1 MIRSFLLLILVLPL
15 LQAEPI
21 IPPANMFRDP
31 QFVKSFVGSY
41 GILSD
46 VEPNVNTEERALLTR
61 VRELFGESRFREAEQ
76 EIVRYI
82 KMVEETSKENGDE
95 ESAVESISPALVFVL
110 GNLYF
115 QADRPDDARRAFL
128 EAIRRYPRFRRAWTN
143 LGYLHISKNKTDE
156 ALPALQKAIEL
167 GESSARAFGL
177 VGYCHL
183 LKKNPVA
190 AENAYR
196 QAYLLDANSRDW
208 KLGLAQAL
216 IAQSKF
222 AEGASI
228 IGTLIEDNANDKQ
241 LWLQQTN
248 AYLAMDRKQDAT
260 VNLEILRLKGLA
272 DESNLNLLGNLY
284 MDAEEPQLALFA
296 YLAAIDKTSEL
307 DVERAMK
314 SARILNDYGFPDK
327 ATTFISK
334 VREKVGEEA
343 PKEVAVSLMLT
354 EVRVAQ
360 TKQETERVGELLAM
374 LLELDSANGQVLLE
388 MARHQ
393 AGLARDEQDEER
405 RAAFVAEAKT
415 NYELAM
421 RDEDKDIA
429 YSSNLGLGQMHV
441 RERRYQD
448 AMPPLERA
456 LGIKKSESLEQYVSR
471 VRRAADRQ
479 KQREEREA
487 AEP

>member
-1 MIRSFLLLILVLPL
+1 MIRIFMFLLLAMPL
-15 LQAEPI
+15 LHAERI

-46 VEPNVNTEERALLTR
+46 VEPNVNTEERALLVK
-61 VRELFGESRFREAEQ
+61 VRELFGESQFKEAEQ
-76 EIVRYI
+76 EIVRYV
-82 KMVEETSKENGDE
+82 KMVEETSEDKN
-95 ESAVESISPALVFVL
+95 AVESISPALVFVL

-115 QADRPDDARRAFL
+115 QADRQDDARRAFL

-143 LGYLHISKNKTDE
+143 LGYLYISKNKTDE
-156 ALPALQKAIEL
+156 ALPALQKAVEL
-167 GESSARAFGL
+167 GESSPRVYGL
-177 VGYCHL
+177 MGYCHL
-183 LKKNPVA
+183 LRKNPVA

-196 QAYLLDANSRDW
+196 HAYLLDDSSRDW

-216 IAQSKF
+216 IAQQKF
-222 AEGASI
+222 AEGASL
-228 IGTLIEDNANDKQ
+228 IGTLIEENANDKQ

-248 AYLAMDRKQDAT
+248 AYLAMERKKEAT
-260 VNLEILRLKGLA
+260 VNLEILRFKGLA

-284 MDAEEPQLALFA
+284 MDDSEPQLALFA
-296 YLAAIDKTSEL
+296 YLAAIDKATEL

-314 SARILNDYGFPDK
+314 SARILNDYGFPKK
-327 ATTFISK
+327 AEAFIAK
-334 VREKVGEEA
+334 IREKVGDE
-343 PKEVAVSLMLT
+343 PDKEVAVSLMLT

-360 TKQETERVGELLAM
+360 TKEETKRVGELLAE
-374 LLELDSANGQVLLE
+374 LLKLDPANGQVLLE

-393 AGLARDEQDEER
+393 AGLARDEEDEER
-405 RAAFVAEAKT
+405 RAAIVAEAKT

-421 RDEDKDIA
+421 RDDDKDIA
-429 YSSNLGLGQMHV
+429 YSSNLGLGQMYV

-456 LGIKKSESLEQYVSR
+456 LSIKRSESLEQYVSR

-479 KQREEREA
+479 RQREEREA
-487 AEP
+487 AE

>member
-1 MIRSFLLLILVLPL
+1 MFLLLAMSL
-15 LQAEPI
+15 LHAERI

-46 VEPNVNTEERALLTR
+46 VEPNVNTEERALLVK
-61 VRELFGESRFREAEQ
+61 VRELFGESQFKEAEQ
-76 EIVRYI
+76 EIVRYV
-82 KMVEETSKENGDE
+82 KMVEETSEDE
-95 ESAVESISPALVFVL
+95 KAVESISPALVFVL

-115 QADRPDDARRAFL
+115 QADRQDDARRAFL

-143 LGYLHISKNKTDE
+143 LGYLYISKNKTDE
-156 ALPALQKAIEL
+156 ALPALQKAVEL
-167 GESSARAFGL
+167 GESSPRVYGL
-177 VGYCHL
+177 MGYCHL
-183 LKKNPVA
+183 LRKNPVA

-196 QAYLLDANSRDW
+196 HAYLLDDSSRDW

-216 IAQSKF
+216 IAQQKF
-222 AEGASI
+222 AEGASL
-228 IGTLIEDNANDKQ
+228 IGTLIEENANDKQ

-248 AYLAMDRKQDAT
+248 AYLAMEHKEEAAI
-260 VNLEILRLKGLA
+260 NLEILRFKGLA

-284 MDAEEPQLALFA
+284 MDDSEPQLALFA
-296 YLAAIDKTSEL
+296 YLAAIDKATEL

-314 SARILNDYGFPDK
+314 SARILNDYGFPEK
-327 ATTFISK
+327 AEAFIAK
-334 VREKVGEEA
+334 IREKVGDE
-343 PKEVAVSLMLT
+343 PDKEVAVSLMLT

-360 TKQETERVGELLAM
+360 TKEETKRVGELLAE
-374 LLELDSANGQVLLE
+374 LLKLDPANGQVLLE

-393 AGLARDEQDEER
+393 AGLARDEEDEER
-405 RAAFVAEAKT
+405 RAAIVAEAKT

-421 RDEDKDIA
+421 RDDDKDIA
-429 YSSNLGLGQMHV
+429 YSSNLGLGQMYV

-456 LGIKKSESLEQYVSR
+456 LSIKRSESLEQYVSR

-479 KQREEREA
+479 RQREEREA
-487 AEP
+487 AE

>member
-1 MIRSFLLLILVLPL
+1 MIRYFMLLLIAVPLVH
-15 LQAEPI
+15 AERI

-31 QFVKSFVGSY
+31 QFVKAFVGSY
-41 GILSD
+41 GILAD
-46 VEPNVNTEERALLTR
+46 IEPKVNTEERALLTR

-76 EIVRYI
+76 EIVRYV
-82 KMVEETSKENGDE
+82 KMVEEIQAKGGEDE
-95 ESAVESISPALVFVL
+95 ADAVEEISPALVFVL

-115 QADRPDDARRAFL
+115 QANRQDDARRAFL

-143 LGYLHISKNKTDE
+143 LGYLYISQNKMAE

-167 GESSARAFGL
+167 GESSARIFGL

-196 QAYLLDANSRDW
+196 QAYLLDTNSRDW

-222 AEGASI
+222 AEGASL
-228 IGTLIEDNANDKQ
+228 IGTLIEENANDKQ

-248 AYLAMDRKQDAT
+248 AYLAMERKQEAT
-260 VNLEILRLKGLA
+260 VNLEVLRLKGLA

-296 YLAAIDKTSEL
+296 YLAAIDKASEL
-307 DVERAMK
+307 DVARALK
-314 SARILNDYGFPDK
+314 SARILNDYGFPEK
-327 ATTFISK
+327 AETFIAK
-334 VREKVGEEA
+334 IRNKVGDK
-343 PKEVAVSLMLT
+343 PTKEVSISLMLT

-360 TKQETERVGELLAM
+360 SKQDAKLTGDLLAK
-374 LLELDSANGQVLLE
+374 LLELDPTNGQVLLE
-388 MARHQ
+388 SAHHLADMAKTEE
-393 AGLARDEQDEER
+393 DEKKRSEL
-405 RAAFVAEAKT
+405 VVEAKT
-415 NYELAM
+415 NYELAK
-421 RDEDKDIA
+421 REEEVA
-429 YSSNLGLGQMHV
+429 YQANLGLGQMLV

-448 AMPPLERA
+448 AMPSLERA
-456 LGIKKSESLEQYVSR
+456 LSLKKSESLDQYVSR

-479 KQREEREA
+479 KQREERKATEK
-487 AEP
+487 